1 MLGRDL
7 DSGKYSRTA
16 HVAQLH
22 KLLGPL
28 PEALRV
34 RADKGI
40 IAKLYTSDGMLAR
53 IHNLLSPQLLI
64 SSFKGQFKHSDLVP
78 PDTFN
83 LKSLT
88 HSLAEEEKVP
98 FLEFASKMLRWIP
111 EERTTAEDL
120 YNDPWLIS

>member
-7 DSGKYSRTA
+7 YSGKYSRSS

-34 RADKGI
+34 RADKEI
-40 IAKLYTSDGMLAR
+40 IAKLYTSDGMLAQ
-53 IHNLLSPQLLI
+53 IQNLLRPHLLT
-64 SSFKGQFKHSDLVP
+64 SSLKGQFKHSDLIP

-83 LKSLT
+83 FKSLT
-88 HSLAEEEKVP
+88 HSLAEDEKVP

-111 EERTTAEDL
+111 EERATAEDL

>member
-40 IAKLYTSDGMLAR
+40 IAKLYTSD
-53 IHNLLSPQLLI
+53 
-64 SSFKGQFKHSDLVP
+64 GQFKHSDLVP